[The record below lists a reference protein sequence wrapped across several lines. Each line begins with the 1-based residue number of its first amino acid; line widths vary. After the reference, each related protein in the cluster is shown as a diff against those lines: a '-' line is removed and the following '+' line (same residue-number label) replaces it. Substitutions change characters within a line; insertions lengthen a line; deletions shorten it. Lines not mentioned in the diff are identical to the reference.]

1 MKVLAAGGSVTRPVR
16 RYTGARAA
24 PADDVIAIEEPLQI
38 TLEWPGGRK
47 PLAVTM
53 RTPGADAELA
63 LGFLWGE
70 GILNPAS
77 VVREVAVAAAAADGN
92 EVRVVL
98 AAQPPDALLRQERN
112 TYLTSSCG
120 ICSRAALDAVRV
132 RAAFRRP
139 TERFSITS
147 AVLHA
152 LPQQLS
158 AGQALFAGAGSV
170 HAAALFDASG
180 ALEAVAEDVGRHNAL
195 DKVIGAAYVA
205 GRLPLFERGVAVSG
219 RASFELVQKAHMA
232 GIRLLAA
239 VGAPSSLAIDL
250 AWEADMT
257 LVGFL
262 RDGRFN
268 VYSAPAGI
276 IGQDEEA

>member
-1 MKVLAAGGSVTRPVR
+1 VKPQAAGGSVTRPVR
-16 RYTGARAA
+16 RYAGAVAT
-24 PADDVIAIEEPLQI
+24 PADDVIAIEAPVQI
-38 TLEWPGGRK
+38 TLEWPGGCK
-47 PLAVTM
+47 ALAVTM
-53 RTPGADAELA
+53 RTPGADTDLA

-70 GILNPAS
+70 GILEPAS
-77 VVREVAVAAAAADGN
+77 RVLEVRTTAHDRDGS
-92 EVRVVL
+92 EVRVML
-98 AAQPPDALLRQERN
+98 DAPPPAALLQQERN

-120 ICSRAALDAVRV
+120 ICSKAALDAVRV
-132 RAAFRRP
+132 RAAFP
-139 TERFSITS
+139 SPAQPFCITS
-147 AVLHA
+147 TVLHA

-158 AGQALFAGAGSV
+158 AGQTLFAGAGSV
-170 HAAALFDASG
+170 HGAALFDAAG
-180 ALEAVAEDVGRHNAL
+180 TLEQVCEDVGRHNAL
-195 DKVIGAAYVA
+195 DKVIGAAYRA

-232 GIRLLAA
+232 GIRMLVA

-276 IGQDEEA
+276 IAQ

>member
-1 MKVLAAGGSVTRPVR
+1 VAAPGSVIRPVR
-16 RYTGARAA
+16 RYAGAAA
-24 PADDVIAIEEPLQI
+24 TPADDIIAIEAPLQI
-38 TLEWPGGRK
+38 TLEWPGGSK

-53 RTPGADAELA
+53 RTPGADADLA

-70 GILNPAS
+70 GILHPGS
-77 VVREVAVAAAAADGN
+77 TVREVIATGADESDGS

-98 AAQPPDALLRQERN
+98 DADPPAALLAQERN

-120 ICSRAALDAVRV
+120 ICSKAALDAVRV
-132 RAAFRRP
+132 RAAFGSP
-139 TERFSITS
+139 VQRFCITS
-147 AVLHA
+147 AVLHG

-158 AGQALFAGAGSV
+158 QGQALFAGAGSV
-170 HAAALFDASG
+170 HAAALFDAAG
-180 ALEAVAEDVGRHNAL
+180 KLETVGEDVGRHNAL
-195 DKVIGAAYVA
+195 DKVVGAAYAA

-239 VGAPSSLAIDL
+239 VGAPSSLAIEL

-276 IGQDEEA
+276 IGPDWQG